1 MKRSFLKQHSVHVF
15 IALYVFLLPLQSF
28 SSEKKPEPDL
38 KLDRVIKRIKAK
50 EKSLKTVIAKYK
62 QIKKTYLLHE
72 PLHSEGLIYYDSSG
86 KLLMKVTSPSP
97 FLILFKNNTF
107 LVYYPEISKAEERYV
122 GNVENIIGKYL
133 GIGQPAEALK
143 EQYEIQPVTKT
154 NSGGYYLKM
163 IPQKQAVAKHID
175 SIEVFVNPETWLP
188 EQIVFTEVKGDQ
200 TTLWLQF
207 ISINQPLP
215 PGIFSIALPDIK
227 RDDDGDR

>member
-1 MKRSFLKQHSVHVF
+1 MKCSFLKHYCICVF
-15 IALYVFLLPLQSF
+15 IALYLCLLPLQSF
-28 SSEKKPEPDL
+28 SSEKNPEPDL
-38 KLDRVIKRIKAK
+38 KLDQVIKRIKAK
-50 EKSLKTVIAKYK
+50 EKSLKTVIAKYR
-62 QIKKTYLLHE
+62 QTKKTYLLHE
-72 PLHSEGLIYYDSSG
+72 PLHSEGLIYFDSSG

-97 FLILFKNNTF
+97 LLILFKNNTF

-122 GNVENIIGKYL
+122 GNVENMIRKYL
-133 GIGQPAEALK
+133 GIGQPVEALK

-154 NSGGYYLKM
+154 KSGGYYLKM

-175 SIEVFVNPETWLP
+175 SIEVFVNSEIWLP

-215 PGIFSIALPDIK
+215 PGIFSIALPDESN
-227 RDDDGDR
+227 DDMER